1 MVASLKKV
9 FTIPN
14 IISFV
19 RILLIPVF
27 VWAYLQERMIL
38 TLVVVALSGLS
49 DKLDGTIA
57 RRMNQVSD
65 LGKMLDPIADKLTQ
79 MTLAVLMFIRFHGA
93 DPVEYPWMRAFAW
106 VFLGFIA
113 KEILM
118 FIFAG
123 VVLLMGKRP
132 VAAEIWGKLATVV
145 FYVVMILLF
154 LAGPGVGI
162 LERYLPWAVLPPIVV
177 QVMVVLTLALMVIA
191 FVSYFPD
198 TARQILNKE
207 KPKED
212 NPEE

>member
-1 MVASLKKV
+1 MANTLKKV

-27 VWAYLQERMIL
+27 VWAYLQDRMVLALIL
-38 TLVVVALSGLS
+38 VAVSGIS

-93 DPVEYPWMRAFAW
+93 DPVEYPWMRTFAW

-132 VAAEIWGKLATVV
+132 VAAEIWGKAATVV

-162 LERYLPWAVLPPIVV
+162 LEQYLPWAVLPAWAV
-177 QVMVVLTLALMVIA
+177 QVMVVLTLVLMFIA
-191 FVSYFPD
+191 FASYFPD

-207 KPKED
+207 KPKDDSAE
-212 NPEE
+212 

>member
-1 MVASLKKV
+1 MSSSLKKV

-27 VWAYLQERMIL
+27 VWAYLQDRMVL
-38 TLVVVALSGLS
+38 ALVLVAISGIS

-123 VVLLMGKRP
+123 VVLLLGKRP

-162 LERYLPWAVLPPIVV
+162 FAETWSFPPIAV
-177 QVMVVLTLALMVIA
+177 QAMVIATLALMVIA

-207 KPKED
+207 KKPKES
-212 NPEE
+212 PEE